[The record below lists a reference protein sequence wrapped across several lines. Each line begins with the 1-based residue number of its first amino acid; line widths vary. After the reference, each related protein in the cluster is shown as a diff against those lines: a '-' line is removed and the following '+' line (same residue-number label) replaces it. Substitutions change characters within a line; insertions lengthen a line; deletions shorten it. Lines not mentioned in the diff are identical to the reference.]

1 MKRLVIC
8 LLLVGCGGDDGGSN
22 GSIAVDNLGMAL
34 ALASCGLQFG
44 CCTDAEIMDAKAW
57 IDRIGIGCEPASAA
71 SLAGV
76 RKLVADGEIARDA
89 TVVCVLTG
97 NVLKDTDAITA
108 YHLDGTPDVN
118 RYANPPVSIPATM
131 DALRRVVD
139 DAIHG

>member
-1 MKRLVIC
+1 VTT
-8 LLLVGCGGDDGGSN
+8 V
-22 GSIAVDNLGMAL
+22 
-34 ALASCGLQFG
+34 
-44 CCTDAEIMDAKAW
+44 TDADIMDAKAW

-76 RKLVADGEIARDA
+76 RRLVAEGQIAADA

-97 NVLKDTDAITA
+97 NVLKDTDAIAA
-108 YHLDGTPDVN
+108 YHFGDATDAN
-118 RYANPPVSIPATM
+118 RFANPPVSIPATM